1 MESTIDILRGE
12 IERLFTVEEI
22 HAVCRDLLDFDPAE
36 FGGTTA
42 KGTLARQLVDR
53 CLKQDALEAL
63 TDVIIA
69 QKPDADVRVR
79 DVYTARL
86 ATDLPVGSTLGE
98 WKLLKK
104 IGEGGGGVVYL
115 AEQPAGGGR
124 VAIKVVRDD
133 HSRDKRAVQRFL
145 AAIRL
150 VRKVEHPALVSV
162 LAVGVAPNGRPYV
175 VMEHVDGSSLAAR
188 VARTGPMHYSEARP
202 IVKALL
208 EGLDA
213 LHKAGLVHGDVK
225 AENVLLERRA
235 DATRVLL
242 CDFGTDRLSP
252 RRSGENGA
260 TGPLPYFGT
269 PKTFAPEQ
277 VRGGPLDARA
287 DLYGVGVLL
296 YEILTGKPPFAGTSL
311 VDVLAEQLTREPE
324 PASKVAPKGWVG
336 KEIDALLARALARSP
351 SARPATA
358 LALLEEFETCGR
370 VIAGAKEAAAK
381 PSVSREDAEAAAQL
395 LLGNPTDGTMA
406 VELEKCAGGAG
417 DWTIATKALEQAAE
431 MAEGSDLKK
440 DLLFRLARILDAEL
454 KDATGAEAA
463 YKKVLELDPADE
475 MAAVALEDLKRG
487 AGQHEQVI
495 EMLLERHEHATDAR
509 ERANALREVA
519 LVYDGELEDVDK
531 AFDAISMAFLE
542 APREEAV
549 VKDLERMVGKSKR
562 WAQLVQTVSAAA
574 QEPRE
579 GADAVA
585 LYTRLGRW
593 YAVELGRPD
602 FALPCYSQALVIDPG
617 ADAAYEGVCEIYR
630 RSQSWAELSS
640 ALLRRA
646 DATPNPA
653 RARGFLFEAASI
665 VEDRIGDRKRAADL
679 YRRILS
685 GDPAHPEATAALEQV
700 YRKQSDWTAL
710 GKLLEGKAKM
720 LSGREKAEVL
730 AAVAEVYEDRLDN
743 ADEATRRY
751 ESVLELDPLSLSALK
766 GLERLYARAGKFR
779 ELLKNLR
786 EQLKLAATP
795 RQKVGLLER
804 IGALHEEQFLE
815 HEAAANAHSEA
826 LDIDPNH
833 EASLTALA
841 RGYRSLGLHDDAVG
855 VLERH
860 VKIVEDP
867 GRKAELLTSLG
878 RALLESGKRPD
889 RAIEVYRAALELK
902 PDDRE
907 ILNAIAKLSE
917 QLSDAK
923 GAVAALERS
932 VSLMKEPKEKA
943 EALARMGRI
952 LAAAGEREAAAGHFK
967 QALEFDSGNAE
978 AAAGLRASFA
988 DRGDYAGAISSIE
1001 KEIEASAGAT
1011 QKSKLLAEMG
1021 NIYRDKVKDLRN
1033 AETSFK
1039 RALELDPTNVAA
1051 ASPLAEI
1058 LFEGERWEEA
1068 VKIYE
1073 TWAPSAAALSR
1084 EQAIRLFGRLGIIYT
1099 KLGRTDDAVASFK
1112 KARGAAP
1119 EERGVLGDMARA
1131 AFDHELW
1138 GEARALYAEYLSR
1151 YGKELDKPERGLVLY
1166 RLGETKRQAGEL
1178 DGALGALS
1186 EAAEL
1191 EPNHPA
1197 VLRSKAAVHLAL
1209 EQWEEAIRCKR
1220 LLMDVASEQE
1230 RHDLLV
1236 EVGQVLAEK
1245 LGDRQKAAKSLTAAL
1260 EIVPNDRNVLSRLM
1274 QVYSD
1279 EKEWDK
1285 LVDVVERI
1293 AQLVT
1298 DPRQLAKYHQTAAVI
1313 CQRESGKLDQAL
1325 QYYDMALDNDP
1336 TMLKAFDGIV
1346 EMLADRQDWAGLE
1359 RAYRR
1364 MIFRLPKEGEI
1375 EAKVR
1380 LWGSLAEIYHHR
1392 LQNVAEAVTAYE
1404 TAQDLDP
1411 SDRRRL
1417 ETLVSLYETDPKRY
1431 GDRAVKVHGEILRQ
1445 SPYRIDS
1452 YKALRK
1458 TYTQRKK
1465 PDEAWCLCSALTNLN
1480 MAEPDEQAFFEKH
1493 RAKGPA
1499 HALEKLSEEL
1509 WTRHM
1514 VHPDASPLITSIFAT
1529 VTPAVLK
1536 VRAKDHTSY
1545 GIDRK
1550 NKVDV
1555 AKDDNP
1561 AVKTAHY
1568 AAGVLGLQTPELF
1581 LRPNEPAGLT
1591 FGHTSPP
1598 CLFLGGG
1605 LLEGGDPQRAAFE
1618 AGRALAYFRPG
1629 HYLRQLVPTGSG
1641 LRAWLLAA
1649 IKNVVPAF
1657 PVPGDL
1663 SQAIAEALDALK
1675 QHLDAPDRERLGSQ
1689 VGKLVQSAT
1698 EIDLKRWVSG
1708 IDCTADRAG
1717 FVLANDLEVV
1727 TAVLR
1732 KVEDTSSGTPQK
1744 DRLRELILFAVGEP
1758 YFAVRQ
1764 RLGIALRT
1772 AS

>member
-1 MESTIDILRGE
+1 METTIDILRGE

-22 HAVCRDLLDFDPAE
+22 HAVCRDLLDIDPAE

-42 KGTLARQLVDR
+42 KGTLARQVVDR

-63 TDVIIA
+63 ADVIVA

-79 DVYTARL
+79 DVYTARI
-86 ATDLPVGSTLGE
+86 AIDLPVGSTLGE
-98 WKLLKK
+98 YKLVKK
-104 IGEGGGGVVYL
+104 IGEGGGGVVYV
-115 AEQPAGGGR
+115 ADKPGGGGR

-145 AAIRL
+145 AAVRL
-150 VRKVEHPALVSV
+150 VKQVQHPSLVPV
-162 LAVGVAPNGRPYV
+162 LGVGVAPNGRPYV

-225 AENVLLERRA
+225 AENVLLERKA
-235 DATRVLL
+235 DATRVIL

-252 RRSGENGA
+252 RRAGENGA
-260 TGPLPYFGT
+260 TGPLPVFGT
-269 PKTFAPEQ
+269 PKALAPEQ
-277 VRGGPLDARA
+277 LRGGPLDARA
-287 DLYGVGVLL
+287 DLYAVGVLL
-296 YEILTGKPPFAGTSL
+296 YEILTGKPPFGGASL
-311 VDVLAEQLTREPE
+311 PDVIAEQLTREPE

-336 KEIDALLARALARSP
+336 KEIDTLLAKALAKSP
-351 SARPATA
+351 AARPASA
-358 LALLEEFETCGR
+358 MAFLEEFEACGR
-370 VIAGAKEAAAK
+370 AMAGAKEAAK
-381 PSVSREDAEAAAQL
+381 PTVSREDAEAAAQL
-395 LLGNPTDGTMA
+395 LLDNPVDGTMA
-406 VELEKCAGGAG
+406 VELEKSAGGAG
-417 DWTIATKALEQAAE
+417 DWTIATKALEKAAE
-431 MAEGSDLKK
+431 MVEAADVKK
-440 DLLFRLARILDAEL
+440 DLLFRLARILDAEV
-454 KDATGAEAA
+454 KDVAAAEAA
-463 YKKVLELDPADE
+463 YRKVLELDPADE
-475 MAAVALEDLKRG
+475 MATVALEELKRG
-487 AGQHEQVI
+487 AGQNEQVI
-495 EMLLERHEHATDAR
+495 EMLLEKHEHATDAR

-519 LVYDGELEDVDK
+519 LVYDGELKDADK

-549 VKDLERMVGKSKR
+549 VKDLERIVGATKR
-562 WAQLVQTVSAAA
+562 WAHLVQTVSAAA

-617 ADAAYEGVCEIYR
+617 SDAAYEGVCEIYR

-653 RARGFLFEAASI
+653 RARGFLIEAASI

-679 YRRILS
+679 YRRILTD
-685 GDPAHPEATAALEQV
+685 DPAHPEASAALEQV
-700 YRKQSDWTAL
+700 YRKESDWAAL
-710 GKLLEGKAKM
+710 TKLLEGKAKM
-720 LSGREKAEVL
+720 LSGHDKAEVL
-730 AAVAEVYEDRLDN
+730 AAAAEVYEDRLAN

-751 ESVLELDPLSLSALK
+751 ESVLELDAQNLSALK

-779 ELLKNLR
+779 ELLGNLR
-786 EQLKLAATP
+786 KQRELAATP
-795 RQKVGLLER
+795 RQKVSLLER

-815 HEAAANAHSEA
+815 HEAAANAYSEA
-826 LDIDPNH
+826 LDIDPSH
-833 EASLTALA
+833 EVVLTALA
-841 RGYRSLGLHDDAVG
+841 RVYRSLGLHEDAVG

-867 GRKAELLTSLG
+867 ARKAELLTSLG
-878 RALLESGKRPD
+878 RALMESGKRPD

-917 QLSDAK
+917 LLADAK
-923 GAVAALERS
+923 GAVAALEKS
-932 VSLMKEPKEKA
+932 VGLMKEPKEKA

-952 LAAAGEREAAAGHFK
+952 LGVAGERDAAIARYK
-967 QALEFDSGNAE
+967 QALEFDPANAE
-978 AAAGLRASFA
+978 AAAGLRATFA

-1001 KEIEASAGAT
+1001 KEIEASTGAA

-1021 NIYRDKVKDLRN
+1021 NLYREKVKDARN
-1033 AETSFK
+1033 AETSYK

-1058 LFEGERWEEA
+1058 LFEGERWDEA

-1073 TWAPSAAALSR
+1073 TWAPSASALSR

-1099 KLGRTDDAVASFK
+1099 KLGRTDDAVAAFK
-1112 KARGAAP
+1112 KAREAAP
-1119 EERGVLGDMARA
+1119 EERGVLGDMAGA
-1131 AFDHELW
+1131 AFDHGLW

-1151 YGKELDKPERGLVLY
+1151 YGKELDKAERGLVLY
-1166 RLGETKRQAGEL
+1166 RLGETKRNAGEL
-1178 DGALGALS
+1178 DGALGPLS

-1191 EPNHPA
+1191 EPNNPA

-1209 EQWEEAIRCKR
+1209 EQWEEAIRTKR
-1220 LLMDVASEQE
+1220 LLMDVANEQE

-1245 LGDRQKAAKSLTAAL
+1245 LGDRPKAAKAFGAAL

-1285 LVDVVERI
+1285 LVEVVEKI
-1293 AQLVT
+1293 AQLVS
-1298 DPRQLAKYHQTAAVI
+1298 DPRQLAKYHQTAAII

-1336 TMLKAFDGIV
+1336 SMLKAFDGIV
-1346 EMLADRQDWAGLE
+1346 EILADRQDWAGLE
-1359 RAYRR
+1359 RAYRK

-1375 EAKVR
+1375 EAKIR
-1380 LWGSLAEIYHHR
+1380 LWSSLAEIYHHR

-1404 TAQDLDP
+1404 AAQDLDP
-1411 SDRRRL
+1411 ADRRRL

-1431 GDRAVKVHGEILRQ
+1431 GDRAVKAHGEILRQ

-1465 PDEAWCLCSALTNLN
+1465 PDEAWCLCAALTNLN
-1480 MAEPDEQAFFEKH
+1480 MAEPDEQAFFEKG

-1499 HALEKLSEEL
+1499 HALEKLSEEM
-1509 WTRHM
+1509 WTKHM
-1514 VHPDASPLITSIFAT
+1514 VHADASPLITSIFAT

-1536 VRAKDHTSY
+1536 VRSKEHTSY

-1561 AVKTAHY
+1561 VVKTLHY
-1568 AAGVLGLQTPELF
+1568 AAGVLGLPLPEVF
-1581 LRPNEPAGLT
+1581 HRASEPAGLT

-1598 CLFLGGG
+1598 CMFVGGG
-1605 LLEGGDPQRAAFE
+1605 LVEGGDPQRAAFE
-1618 AGRALAYFRPG
+1618 AGRALTFFRPG

-1649 IKNVVPAF
+1649 IKTVVPAF

-1663 SQAIAEALDALK
+1663 SQPIAEALEALK

-1708 IDCTADRAG
+1708 IDCTSDRAG
-1717 FVLANDLEVV
+1717 FVLANDLEIV
-1727 TAVLR
+1727 TGLLR

-1744 DRLRELILFAVGEP
+1744 DRLRELILFAVSEQ

-1764 RLGIALRT
+1764 RLGIALRA